1 LGEWLR
7 NRREALD
14 ISLEEAEEQTRI
26 RARYLEALE
35 SEDLQ
40 ALPNPV
46 VASGFL
52 RNYASYLEL
61 DPRQAVERYAA
72 IGGSIQL
79 EPVSVDKSSPFAGG
93 PFEPVALH
101 EMPSQRSRWW
111 LALAVVVIL
120 AFAALGLLLWR
131 GYFTF
136 PALNW
141 LSGIVATAQPVATST
156 QSIAAAA
163 TATATQSPRTTPL
176 PTTQSTTATV
186 EPPQPSLEPTT
197 LTTTLTPALTLSPS
211 PPPTATEPVYTGIF
225 LELVFTDTSWIQVSI
240 DGIRQFQG
248 ELEAPTYRSWY
259 GDERIELRVGNA
271 GAVEVTVN
279 GQRIGML
286 GEPDEVVDRIFEIA
300 DDGLLAGTPTPEPTV
315 SPGQGTAGTEV
326 ATPTFSVTAVTPTET
341 IAPTQA
347 IAPTL
352 SP

>member
-7 NRREALD
+7 NRREALE
-14 ISLEEAEEQTRI
+14 ISLEEAEENTRI

-61 DPRQAVERYAA
+61 DPREAAERYAA

-79 EPVSVDKSSPFAGG
+79 EPVSVDKSSPFAAG

-111 LALAVVVIL
+111 LALAAVVIL
-120 AFAALGLLLWR
+120 VIAALGVLLWR
-131 GYFTF
+131 GYL

-141 LSGIVATAQPVATST
+141 PSGIVATAQPVAMST
-156 QSIAAAA
+156 QPIAA
-163 TATATQSPRTTPL
+163 TATATDSPTTTPL

-186 EPPQPSLEPTT
+186 EPSQPGLEPTT
-197 LTTTLTPALTLSPS
+197 LSTTLTPTLTLSPS

-248 ELEAPTYRSWY
+248 ELDAPTYRSWY

-279 GQRIGML
+279 GQKIGTL
-286 GEPDEVVDRIFEIA
+286 GETDEVVDRIFEIA
-300 DDGLLAGTPTPEPTV
+300 DDGLLASTPTPEPTV
-315 SPGQGTAGTEV
+315 SPGQGTAGTEL
-326 ATPTFSVTAVTPTET
+326 ATPTLSVTAVTPTMT
-341 IAPTQA
+341 ITPTQA